1 LSKATNMSFVVD
13 SFRKGL
19 NAIKS
24 VGGWRAAWDRM
35 LRESYVQFGTLVGVD
50 KYGNKYYENRSYF
63 FSRHRFVW
71 YPYVD
76 RFTFDASQVPA
87 EWHRWLHYITDDP
100 PTTVPPEPRKFIQ
113 PHETNKT
120 GTKLEYVPYSTTLPR
135 IEEWVPPKNNWKKK
149 SNCDWL
155 FLRIK
160 NQYFKGYLYFFF
172 DGRQRNNI
180 FFYQI
185 MMFISNL
192 NLKAHPYF
200 WCLCNLLTSAETLG
214 CLIKLCIV
222 PERACKSWEWLVF
235 AYFAICNTWL
245 SQGKP
250 WC

>member
-1 LSKATNMSFVVD
+1 MSFVVD

-120 GTKLEYVPYSTTLPR
+120 GTKLEYVPYSTTLPK
-135 IEEWVPPKNNWKKK
+135 IEEWVPPKNNWKKQK
-149 SNCDWL
+149 KNCDWF

-160 NQYFKGYLYFFF
+160 NQYFKGYWYVFFN
-172 DGRQRNNI
+172 GRQGNNI
-180 FFYQI
+180 FL
-185 MMFISNL
+185 FI
-192 NLKAHPYF
+192 
-200 WCLCNLLTSAETLG
+200 
-214 CLIKLCIV
+214 
-222 PERACKSWEWLVF
+222 R
-235 AYFAICNTWL
+235 
-245 SQGKP
+245 
-250 WC
+250 

>member
-1 LSKATNMSFVVD
+1 MLGPTTFVEEPLVGDWPPDFLDAFPVAMFARWLWRLRCFTFVVD

-120 GTKLEYVPYSTTLPR
+120 GTKLEYVPYSTTLPK
-135 IEEWVPPKNNWKKK
+135 IEEWVPPKNN
-149 SNCDWL
+149 
-155 FLRIK
+155 
-160 NQYFKGYLYFFF
+160 
-172 DGRQRNNI
+172 
-180 FFYQI
+180 
-185 MMFISNL
+185 
-192 NLKAHPYF
+192 
-200 WCLCNLLTSAETLG
+200 
-214 CLIKLCIV
+214 
-222 PERACKSWEWLVF
+222 
-235 AYFAICNTWL
+235 
-245 SQGKP
+245 
-250 WC
+250 